1 MTALV
6 WYFNDLKERIMNPV
20 AAKITK
26 WLALLALICL
36 AITCYAMGNASGAI
50 ALVILGFVFE
60 GAFWLFGHKLV
71 SRKKS
76 ERSQSQTS

>member
-1 MTALV
+1 
-6 WYFNDLKERIMNPV
+6 MNVV

-26 WLALLALICL
+26 WLALLALLCL

-60 GAFWLFGHKLV
+60 GVFWLFGHRLF
-71 SRKKS
+71 SRKKNIEGES
-76 ERSQSQTS
+76 PS